1 MKTNHE
7 QAVAELRITDCGLRI
22 EKRDAKG
29 PGSRTT
35 RLASIRNPKSE
46 IRNRKG
52 AVAVEFAIVA
62 PILVA
67 IVLGM
72 IELGRAFEMQNLLEV
87 AAREGARFA
96 SMDRDGMLEPDES
109 ANDKLIE
116 DVKNFLASNGV
127 PRDDIEVTVKDF
139 ENPTADFDLDDPNND
154 LKLFEVSISVDWSS
168 LSLRAVSASEDHPLT
183 GRVVFRNGR
192 ATISD

>member
-1 MKTNHE
+1 
-7 QAVAELRITDCGLRI
+7 
-22 EKRDAKG
+22 
-29 PGSRTT
+29 
-35 RLASIRNPKSE
+35 
-46 IRNRKG
+46 
-52 AVAVEFAIVA
+52 VEFAIVA
-62 PILVA
+62 PILLA
-67 IVLGM
+67 IVFGM

-116 DVKNFLASNGV
+116 DVKNMLASNGV
-127 PRDDIEVTVKDF
+127 PRDDIEVTVRDH
-139 ENPTADFDLDDPNND
+139 EDPEQEFDLDDPEND

-168 LSLRAVSASEDHPLT
+168 VSLTPVSTSNDHALT
-183 GRVVFRNGR
+183 AKVVFRNGR